1 MKLSQFISLLS
12 AMLGAEEKTIR
23 MIVRYL
29 REAGLFTT
37 GARGVNSPDI
47 TALDAVRVI
56 IAHMASPSPS
66 KAVKDV
72 LYFGALQPDLRADQ
86 KDHTWP
92 LGLDPN
98 KTLEQALVDLL
109 ENTVSNYRLISWGM
123 LRLSDTGDAWI
134 EAEEYVQEYHHREQW
149 TKMRDATDARGTDEG
164 KRLRREGKSPLD
176 EMESMAR
183 TTGTKVHRS
192 AEYCIGDLHE
202 IGFELL
208 GWEVE

>member
-1 MKLSQFISLLS
+1 
-12 AMLGAEEKTIR
+12 MLGAEEKTIR

-56 IAHMASPSPS
+56 IAYMASPSSS

-86 KDHTWP
+86 NDHTWP

-98 KTLEQALVDLL
+98 KNLEQTLVDLL
-109 ENTVSNYRLISWGM
+109 ENRVSNYKLISWGM
-123 LRLSDTGDAWI
+123 LRLSDTGGAWI
-134 EAEEYVQEYHHREQW
+134 EAQENVQEYHHREQW
-149 TKMRDATDARGTDEG
+149 SEMRDATEARGTDKG
-164 KRLRREGKSPLD
+164 KRLRREGKFPLN
-176 EMESMAR
+176 EMETIAR

-192 AEYCIGDLHE
+192 AEYCIADLQG
-202 IGFELL
+202 IGIELL